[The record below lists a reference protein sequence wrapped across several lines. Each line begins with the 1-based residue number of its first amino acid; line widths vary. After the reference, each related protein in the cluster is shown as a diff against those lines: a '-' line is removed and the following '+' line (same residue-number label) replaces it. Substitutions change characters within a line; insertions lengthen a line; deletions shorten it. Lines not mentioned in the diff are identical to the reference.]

1 MNQGLRAYLARRHAT
16 VATAFCGSDVE
27 GSYVCPGAAR
37 LKWTASKALA
47 LQQSPDLC
55 LKRPRSNPDKA
66 NAEQTSRNN
75 GGCGS
80 YGDPV
85 QERKAAGRLWIGRN
99 NPGVAS
105 IPKLAA
111 KLPRRKLL

>member
-16 VATAFCGSDVE
+16 VATAFCGGGVE

-37 LKWTASKALA
+37 LKWTATKALA
-47 LQQSPDLC
+47 PEESLDLC
-55 LKRPRSNPDKA
+55 LKRPRSDPDKA
-66 NAEQTSRNN
+66 DARQMSRNN
-75 GGCGS
+75 DGCGS

-85 QERKAAGRLWIGRN
+85 QERKAAGRLWFGHNI
-99 NPGVAS
+99 PGVAS

-111 KLPRRKLL
+111 KLRGR

>member
-37 LKWTASKALA
+37 LKWTANKALA
-47 LQQSPDLC
+47 PEESLDLC
-55 LKRPRSNPDKA
+55 LKRPPERSGKA
-66 NAEQTSRNN
+66 DARQTSRNN

-85 QERKAAGRLWIGRN
+85 QERKAAGRLWFGHN
-99 NPGVAS
+99 KPGVAS

-111 KLPRRKLL
+111 KLLGR

>member
-1 MNQGLRAYLARRHAT
+1 
-16 VATAFCGSDVE
+16 VTAICGSIRRE

-37 LKWTASKALA
+37 LKWTANKALA

-55 LKRPRSNPDKA
+55 LKKPRSNPDKA
-66 NAEQTSRNN
+66 DAEQTSRNN

-85 QERKAAGRLWIGRN
+85 QERKAAGRLWFGHNI
-99 NPGVAS
+99 PGVAS

-111 KLPRRKLL
+111 KLPGRELL